1 MACTAPREWCLQ
13 MPRRAARREPLWSGL
28 CSSRAR
34 TRRGAEAEQR
44 AASPT
49 CSRVR
54 CVRFSCVAKRKPL
67 RVRACGAVCLC
78 AGRAVY
84 IAPRNKDIPSLYEIS
99 TLNTSNAANLHA
111 PIQPSAHT
119 RTLSFSLNR
128 LPLPLPTCS
137 RSPKH
142 TSHWKYE
149 SSNLATSGY
158 LSDSFESCHTQRY
171 EK

>member
-84 IAPRNKDIPSLYEIS
+84 IAPRNKDIHLC
-99 TLNTSNAANLHA
+99 TLNTAPNGTQLTARARPA

-158 LSDSFESCHTQRY
+158 LSDSLT
-171 EK
+171 